1 MDPCFSR
8 LENLE
13 ILDLH
18 GNEITSLPEGMENL
32 SRLRMLN
39 VNENA
44 LESLD
49 FKVLSRLPL
58 TELLARKNKLT
69 GTLIHPEV
77 KSLPQLQIL
86 DVSTNQLTLL
96 ASTDTPGALSLPSL
110 HQLTLSLNRIKA
122 LPNIGSWKSLL
133 SLNADENSLTAIPDG
148 FTSLENL
155 RHVDFT
161 SNDIRIIPLEIS
173 RMDALGMFRI
183 SGNPLKD
190 RKLTA
195 LTTEELKANLA
206 SKLEPSPAEIIRVN
220 SFGNGRS
227 LLDTPKA
234 RRDSAQIEG
243 DEHDDSRS
251 EFDDFAT
258 PPTSAPQSPTRVR
271 SHTLSSQTW
280 PIKAGG
286 LL

>member
-8 LENLE
+8 LVNLE

-18 GNEITSLPEGMENL
+18 GNEITSLPEGMVNL

-49 FKVLSRLPL
+49 FKALSRLPL
-58 TELLARKNKLT
+58 TELLARKNKLS

-86 DVSTNQLTLL
+86 DVSMNQLTLL

-110 HQLTLSLNRIKA
+110 HQLTLSMNRIKA

-161 SNDIRIIPLEIS
+161 SNDIRIIPPEIS
-173 RMDALGMFRI
+173 RMDALGMLRI

-195 LTTEELKANLA
+195 LTTEELKASLA
-206 SKLEPSPAEIIRVN
+206 AKLEPSPAEVNRVN
-220 SFGNGRS
+220 SFGNGGS

-234 RRDSAQIEG
+234 RRDSAPIEG

-258 PPTSAPQSPTRVR
+258 PPTSAPQSPARVR

-280 PIKAGG
+280 PVKAGG

>member
-13 ILDLH
+13 TLDLH

-77 KSLPQLQIL
+77 KSLPQLQVL

-110 HQLTLSLNRIKA
+110 HQLTLSMNRIKA
-122 LPNIGSWKSLL
+122 LPDIGSWKSLL
-133 SLNADENSLTAIPDG
+133 SLNADENSLTVIPDG
-148 FTSLENL
+148 FTSLETL

-161 SNDIRIIPLEIS
+161 SNDIKVIPPEIS

-190 RKLTA
+190 RKLTS
-195 LTTEELKANLA
+195 LTTEELKASLA
-206 SKLEPSPAEIIRVN
+206 AKLEPPPTEINRTN
-220 SFGNGRS
+220 SVGNGGG
-227 LLDTPKA
+227 LLDAPNA
-234 RRDSAQIEG
+234 GRDSAQVNG
-243 DEHDDSRS
+243 DDHDDSRS

-258 PPTSAPQSPTRVR
+258 PPTSAPQSPARVR
-271 SHTLSSQTW
+271 SQTLSSQTW

>member
-13 ILDLH
+13 TLDLH
-18 GNEITSLPEGMENL
+18 GNEITSLPEGMGNL

-49 FKVLSRLPL
+49 FKVLSKLPL

-77 KSLPQLQIL
+77 KSLPQLQVL
-86 DVSTNQLTLL
+86 DISTNQLTLL

-110 HQLTLSLNRIKA
+110 HQLTLSMNRIKA
-122 LPNIGSWKSLL
+122 LPNVGSWKSLL
-133 SLNADENSLTAIPDG
+133 SLNADENSLAAIPEG
-148 FTSLENL
+148 FASLENL

-161 SNDIRIIPLEIS
+161 SNDIKIIPPEIS

-190 RKLTA
+190 RKLTSF
-195 LTTEELKANLA
+195 TTEELKANLA
-206 SKLEPSPAEIIRVN
+206 AKLEPSPAEANRVN
-220 SFGNGRS
+220 SFGNSGS
-227 LLDTPKA
+227 LLDAPKA
-234 RRDSAQIEG
+234 RRDSTQVDG
-243 DEHDDSRS
+243 DDDSRS
-251 EFDDFAT
+251 EFDYFAT
-258 PPTSAPQSPTRVR
+258 PPTSAPQSPARAR
-271 SHTLSSQTW
+271 SYTLGSQTW